1 MVDAAR
7 TGSRRPSCVHAGAA
21 LQTVTMSGAEVEI
34 REYRDDDEAAVL
46 ALLQASLGWVPDDQY
61 ARFFA
66 WKHHDNAFGRSP
78 AWVALDGDRI
88 VGFRIF
94 LRWEYLRDGRV
105 VRAVR
110 AVDTATHPDAQGRG
124 IFSKLT
130 RHALEQ
136 VRAEGVDFVFNTP
149 NDQSRPGYLKM
160 GWQPVARLPVLVTP
174 RSLPALVKIARARV
188 PADKWS
194 QATGA
199 GRAAPEVFADRDAVA
214 QLLDACRAPGGGLRT
229 NRTPEFLAWR
239 YGFAPLAYRVL
250 LAGDRLADGCV
261 VFRLRRRG
269 AAVEAAICDVLVPP
283 ARRSSTGALLR
294 GVLRASRADYAI
306 RIGGTEV
313 PRAMSLPL
321 PGQGPTLVWRAV
333 CDDVMPPA
341 PDWHVTLGDIE
352 LF

>member
-1 MVDAAR
+1 VGD
-7 TGSRRPSCVHAGAA
+7 V
-21 LQTVTMSGAEVEI
+21 QI
-34 REYRDDDEAAVL
+34 REYRDDDEAEVL

-61 ARFFA
+61 TRFFE
-66 WKHHDNAFGRSP
+66 WKHHANAFGRSP
-78 AWVALDGDRI
+78 AWVALAGDRI

-130 RHALEQ
+130 LHAIEQ
-136 VRAEGVDFVFNTP
+136 VRAEGVGFVFNTP

-160 GWQPVARLPVLVTP
+160 GWQPVARLPVLVSP
-174 RSLPALVKIARARV
+174 RSLPSLVAIARARV

-194 QATGA
+194 QPTDA
-199 GRAAPEVFADRDAVA
+199 GRAAVEVFADRDAA
-214 QLLDACRAPGGGLRT
+214 AALLDACRATGGLRT

-239 YGFAPLAYRVL
+239 YGFAPLAYRVVT
-250 LAGDRLADGCV
+250 ATDRLADGCV

-269 AAVEAAICDVLVPP
+269 GAVEAAICEVLVPP
-283 ARRSSTGALLR
+283 ARRGSVGSLLR
-294 GVLRASRADYAI
+294 AVLRASRADYAI
-306 RIGGTEV
+306 RIGGTGV

-341 PDWHVTLGDIE
+341 PDWHVGLGDIE

>member
-1 MVDAAR
+1 V
-7 TGSRRPSCVHAGAA
+7 TGGDV
-21 LQTVTMSGAEVEI
+21 QI
-34 REYRDDDEAAVL
+34 REYRDDDEAEVL

-61 ARFFA
+61 ARFFH
-66 WKHHDNAFGRSP
+66 WKHHENAFGRSP

-94 LRWEYLRDGRV
+94 LRWEYVHDGRI

-136 VRAEGVDFVFNTP
+136 VRAEGVGFVFNTP

-174 RSLPALVKIARARV
+174 RSLPSLLAIARARV

-194 QATGA
+194 QPTSA
-199 GRAAPEVFADRDAVA
+199 GRAAVDAFADHDAVTA
-214 QLLDACRAPGGGLRT
+214 LLAASRATDGVRT
-229 NRTPEFLAWR
+229 NRTPEFLGWR
-239 YGFAPLAYRVL
+239 YGFAPLEYRVVTL
-250 LAGDRLADGCV
+250 TDRLADGCV

-269 AAVEAAICDVLVPP
+269 GALEAVICDMLVP
-283 ARRSSTGALLR
+283 STPRTSVGSLLR
-294 GVLRASRADYAI
+294 SVLRASRADYAI
-306 RIGGTEV
+306 RIGGSDV
-313 PRAMSLPL
+313 ARALSLPL

-341 PDWHVTLGDIE
+341 PAWHVGMGDIE